1 MKLSLALLISSFF
14 ITLTTCEA
22 TEDGRKFF
30 NQWARH
36 FNKRYKSQTDE
47 DKAMATVLANKREID
62 EHNQLHD
69 EGKVSFRRGIWE
81 HSDMSS
87 EEKQKFLY
95 GFKSPYQSSRP
106 TRELP
111 PYPEYPQYPTGP
123 SSVDW
128 TERGLVGPV
137 RNQGRFRTLKKRI
150 KKLKFDF
157 PGRCASCWAF
167 AVAEVVQSILRRSN
181 ITDMVSTQQLVDC
194 NKDNKA
200 CAGGLTE
207 YGLDYVKVR
216 GIERESSYPYEQK
229 EGTCGYNAKKSYVVI
244 KEVMNIPTR
253 GNETWLR

>member
-137 RNQGRFRTLKKRI
+137 RNQGGFRTLKKKDQKVEIRFSRSLRI
-150 KKLKFDF
+150 LL
-157 PGRCASCWAF
+157 G
-167 AVAEVVQSILRRSN
+167 IRS
-181 ITDMVSTQQLVDC
+181 
-194 NKDNKA
+194 
-200 CAGGLTE
+200 G
-207 YGLDYVKVR
+207 
-216 GIERESSYPYEQK
+216 
-229 EGTCGYNAKKSYVVI
+229 
-244 KEVMNIPTR
+244 
-253 GNETWLR
+253 